1 MQQASI
7 VGRVRYVTLYIAD
20 KANKRLGTRQ
30 RLALIIEYSR
40 AQVWG
45 FAVNHL

>member
-20 KANKRLGTRQ
+20 K
-30 RLALIIEYSR
+30 LISAWERGR
-40 AQVWG
+40 AVLYKTGPLQ
-45 FAVNHL
+45 NYK